1 MNILQLPFTL
11 SAHSLN
17 FIQHLLNLFSMNA
30 FLYCSLLMLL
40 SCHEAKQP
48 EPTPVTDNSLQ
59 TDTAA
64 RAFYAT
70 EDSVTIFDTVDDS
83 IAYTKQ
89 AFNNIIDQYPEL
101 VSKDIYHPDIT
112 YNGLRKKGVRF
123 SSESGQ
129 DEYYTLYAYFLNKRN
144 DDTIFAA
151 RRNQLIQTYELIN
164 SLFQK
169 LQGGGTY
176 FGHQLSRIQAYVAYD
191 IYQLRWSNQP
201 SKKDIS
207 KQKAL
212 FIQSLRQII
221 TDTYNGSN
229 AIATSVLPE
238 HLKKLT
244 AIVDQIAMNITD
256 LWYLRKVQ
264 QFLYRYY
271 SYTG

>member
-1 MNILQLPFTL
+1 MKP
-11 SAHSLN
+11 
-17 FIQHLLNLFSMNA
+17 

-48 EPTPVTDNSLQ
+48 EHTPVTDNSLQ

-64 RAFYAT
+64 RAFYIT
-70 EDSVTIFDTVDDS
+70 EDSVKILDTGEDS
-83 IAYTKQ
+83 ITYTKQ
-89 AFNNIIDQYPEL
+89 TINNIIDQYPEL
-101 VSKDIYHPDIT
+101 VSKDIYHPDIV
-112 YNGLRKKGVRF
+112 YHGLRKKAIRF
-123 SSESGQ
+123 SSEVGQ

-144 DDTIFAA
+144 DDSIILA
-151 RRNQLIQTYELIN
+151 RSNQLTQTYELIN

-191 IYQLRWSNQP
+191 IYQLQWSNQP

-221 TDTYNGSN
+221 TDTYKGSN
-229 AIATSVLPE
+229 VIATSVLLQR
-238 HLKKLT
+238 LKELN
-244 AIVDQIAMNITD
+244 AIVDQIAMNIID

>member
-1 MNILQLPFTL
+1 MK
-11 SAHSLN
+11 S
-17 FIQHLLNLFSMNA
+17 

-48 EPTPVTDNSLQ
+48 EPTPVTDDNLQ

-64 RAFYAT
+64 CAFYAT
-70 EDSVTIFDTVDDS
+70 EDSVKIFDTGDDS
-83 IAYTKQ
+83 ITYTKQ
-89 AFNNIIDQYPEL
+89 AINNIIDQCPEL

-112 YNGLRKKGVRF
+112 YNGLRKKGIRF
-123 SSESGQ
+123 SSELGQ

-144 DDTIFAA
+144 DDTSISS
-151 RRNQLIQTYELIN
+151 RSNQLTQTYELIN

-191 IYQLRWSNQP
+191 IYQLQWSNQP
-201 SKKDIS
+201 HKKDIS

-221 TDTYNGSN
+221 TDTRQGSN
-229 AIATSVLPE
+229 VIATSVLPQR
-238 HLKKLT
+238 LKELN
-244 AIVDQIAMNITD
+244 AIVDQIAINITD